1 MRRGVRYVI
10 QDGKL
15 IESWKAR
22 PKVARNY
29 FGQAP
34 AVFCDTISPRYSDA
48 TGRTYESRSQ
58 MRDEIKASGALEVG
72 WDYQAPEPKDISEE
86 EVIQDIQQSYHE
98 LKNGDYRYLNEEDLS
113 VCKELNGRLRKP

>member
-10 QDGKL
+10 EDGKL

-22 PKVARNY
+22 PKYNY
-29 FGQAP
+29 FGRAP
-34 AVFCDTISPRYSDA
+34 TIHCDTISPRYCDA

-58 MRDEIKASGALEVG
+58 MRDEIKASGAVEVD
-72 WDYQAPEPKDISEE
+72 WSYQAPEPADCSEA
-86 EVIQDIQQSYHE
+86 EVIEDVRRSYHE

-113 VCKELNGRLRKP
+113 VCKELNGKLRKP